1 MAIANTKSTAVA
13 NRDASPRV
21 PSPAHLVRGP
31 LFEAVGTVEIAAAD
45 DDTSVYRMARLRSS
59 DRVSQLT
66 VFNDVITG
74 GTAFELGLYR
84 TADDGGAVVDADLFA
99 SAISLASAPTVPAAG
114 TDVTFESAATD
125 IAKIE
130 KRLWELLGLS
140 ADPQVDYDVAF
151 TGSTVGTAAG
161 TVSLRVRFTG
171 GY

>member
-1 MAIANTKSTAVA
+1 MAVANTKSTAVS

-45 DDTSVYRMARLRSS
+45 DNGSVYRMARLRSS

-66 VFNDVITG
+66 VFSDAITG
-74 GTAFELGLYR
+74 GSNFDLGLYR
-84 TADDGGAVVDADLFA
+84 TADDGGAVVDADLFG
-99 SAISLASAPTVPAAG
+99 SALDLTSGSVAG
-114 TDVTFESAATD
+114 ADFTFESAATD

-140 ADPQVDYDVAF
+140 ADPQVDYDVAL
-151 TGSTVGTAAG
+151 TGATVGSAAG

>member
-1 MAIANTKSTAVA
+1 MAIANTKSTAVS

-31 LFEAVGTVEIAAAD
+31 LFEAVGTVEIAVVD

-66 VFNDVITG
+66 VFNDAITG
-74 GTAFELGLYR
+74 GIFDLGLYR
-84 TADDGGAVVDADLFA
+84 TADDGGAAVDADLFGSALSLNGA
-99 SAISLASAPTVPAAG
+99 SAVG
-114 TDVTFESAATD
+114 TDVVFESAATD

-140 ADPQVDYDVAF
+140 ADPQIDYDVAL
-151 TGSTVGTAAG
+151 TGSTVGATAG

>member
-1 MAIANTKSTAVA
+1 MAIANSKSTAIA

-45 DDTSVYRMARLRSS
+45 DNGSVYRMARLRSS
-59 DRVSQLT
+59 DRVSQIR
-66 VFNDVITG
+66 VWSDAITG
-74 GTAFELGLYR
+74 GAAFDLGLYR
-84 TADDGGAVVDADLFA
+84 TADDGGAAVDDDLFA
-99 SAISLASAPTVPAAG
+99 SALDFSSAVGG
-114 TDVTFESAATD
+114 TDVTYEASASNHD
-125 IAKIE
+125 KIE

-140 ADPQVDYDVAF
+140 ADPQIDYDLAF
-151 TGSTVGTAAG
+151 TADTVGTAAG

>member
-1 MAIANTKSTAVA
+1 MPVANTKSTAVS

-66 VFNDVITG
+66 VFNDAITG
-74 GTAFELGLYR
+74 GTGFDLGLYR
-84 TADDGGAVVDADLFA
+84 TADDGGAVIDADLFA
-99 SAISLASAPTVPAAG
+99 SAISLASASSTG
-114 TDVTFESAATD
+114 TDVVFESAATD
-125 IAKIE
+125 VAKIE

-151 TGSTVGTAAG
+151 TGATVGTAAG

>member
-1 MAIANTKSTAVA
+1 MAIANTKSTAVS

-45 DDTSVYRMARLRSS
+45 DNGSVYRMGRLRSS

-66 VFNDVITG
+66 VFNDAITG
-74 GTAFELGLYR
+74 GTSFDLGLYR
-84 TADDGGAVVDADLFA
+84 TADDGGTVVDADLFA
-99 SAISLASAPTVPAAG
+99 SALDLSSGSAVG
-114 TDVTFESAATD
+114 IDVTYESAATD
-125 IAKIE
+125 IGKIE

-140 ADPQVDYDVAF
+140 ADPQVDYDLAF
-151 TGSTVGTAAG
+151 TANAVGTAAG

>member
-1 MAIANTKSTAVA
+1 MATANTKSTAVS

-45 DDTSVYRMARLRSS
+45 DNGSVYRMARLRSS

-66 VFNDVITG
+66 VFNDVIAG
-74 GTAFELGLYR
+74 GSGFDLGLYR

-99 SAISLASAPTVPAAG
+99 STLDFTTAPTVPAAG
-114 TDVTFESAATD
+114 SDVVFESAATD

-140 ADPQVDYDVAF
+140 ADPQVDYDIAF
-151 TGSTVGTAAG
+151 TGNAVGSAAG

>member
-1 MAIANTKSTAVA
+1 MAIANTKSTAVS

-31 LFEAVGTVEIAAAD
+31 LFEAVGTVEIAVAD
-45 DDTSVYRMARLRSS
+45 DDNSVYRMARLRSS

-66 VFNDVITG
+66 IFNDAITG
-74 GTAFELGLYR
+74 GLFDVGLYR
-84 TADDGGAVVDADLFA
+84 TADDGGAVVDADLFG
-99 SAISLASAPTVPAAG
+99 SSVSLNLANVIGA
-114 TDVTFESAATD
+114 DVVFESAATD
-125 IAKIE
+125 VAKIE

-140 ADPQVDYDVAF
+140 ADPQLDYDIALTGATV
-151 TGSTVGTAAG
+151 GSTAG

>member
-1 MAIANTKSTAVA
+1 MATANTKSTAVS

-31 LFEAVGTVEIAAAD
+31 LFEAVGTVEVAAAD
-45 DDTSVYRMARLRSS
+45 DNGSVYRMARLRSS

-66 VFNDVITG
+66 VFNDLITG
-74 GTAFELGLYR
+74 GSGFDLGLYR
-84 TADDGGAVVDADLFA
+84 TADDGGGVVDADLFGSGLDLTVA
-99 SAISLASAPTVPAAG
+99 SVAG
-114 TDVTFESAATD
+114 ADYTFESAATD
-125 IAKIE
+125 IGKIE

-140 ADPQVDYDVAF
+140 ADPQVDYDIAF
-151 TGSTVGTAAG
+151 TGVTVGSAAG

>member
-1 MAIANTKSTAVA
+1 MATANTKSTAVS

-45 DDTSVYRMARLRSS
+45 DNGSVYRMARLRSS

-66 VFNDVITG
+66 VFYDLITG
-74 GTAFELGLYR
+74 GSSFGLGLYR
-84 TADDGGAVVDADLFA
+84 TADDGGAVVDADLFG
-99 SAISLASAPTVPAAG
+99 SALDFTIAPSAAG
-114 TDVTFESAATD
+114 SEVAFESAATD

-140 ADPQVDYDVAF
+140 ADPQVDYDIAF
-151 TGSTVGTAAG
+151 TGNTVGSAAG
-161 TVSLRVRFTG
+161 TLSLRVRFTG